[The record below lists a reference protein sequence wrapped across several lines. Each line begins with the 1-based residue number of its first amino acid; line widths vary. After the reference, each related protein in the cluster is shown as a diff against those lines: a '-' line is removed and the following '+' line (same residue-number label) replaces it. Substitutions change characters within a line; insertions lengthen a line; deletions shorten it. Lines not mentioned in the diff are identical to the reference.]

1 MDISKYIKTSLNLWK
16 LDKSEAKKVQNQNY
30 SILLGCLIVAITTT
44 FIVFFTLL
52 PELVTPTGDLV
63 FGDRDWALPLLLLS
77 PLIGVVS
84 IVFALLSISWSY
96 LWIKIFGGKANFL
109 KTVEVFLL
117 IQVPLLFVNVFIS
130 MIDSIILIFAGLYS
144 EFIALFTLLTGF
156 IILPFTVF
164 YFIVVVNTIST
175 THSMETLNT
184 VLAGI
189 TSIFVLIALF
199 VVLILIPAVILLPSL
214 FI

>member
-1 MDISKYIKTSLNLWK
+1 MEISKYIKTSLNLWK
-16 LDKSEAKKVQNQNY
+16 LDKNEAKKVQNQNY

-52 PELVTPTGDLV
+52 PELVTPSGDFV
-63 FGDRDWALPLLLLS
+63 FGDRDWTLTLLLLS
-77 PLIGVVS
+77 PLIGVIS
-84 IVFALLSISWSY
+84 IIFALLSISWSY

-109 KTVEVFLL
+109 KTIEVFLL

-130 MIDSIILIFAGLYS
+130 IIDSIILILAGLYS
-144 EFIALFTLLTGF
+144 EFIALFILLTGF
-156 IILPFTVF
+156 IIFPFTAY
-164 YFIVVVNTIST
+164 YFVVVVYTISI
-175 THSMETLNT
+175 THSMKTLNT

-189 TSIFVLIALF
+189 TSIFVIIALF
-199 VVLILIPAVILLPSL
+199 VVLIIIPIIILLPSL